1 MTQQV
6 HSGYVCVLSPKE
18 LKIRIEAN
26 VQTFIAAPFSMA
38 KDGNNPDVH
47 QLMGKYNVLYPD
59 NGMVLSHKKEWSSET
74 QDNMG
79 EP

>member
-1 MTQQV
+1 
-6 HSGYVCVLSPKE
+6 
-18 LKIRIEAN
+18 
-26 VQTFIAAPFSMA
+26 MA